1 MSSSSASAR
10 TSFRNCLPFSSL
22 PSRPATVARR
32 KLDSGTP
39 GISTGAWKLRKSPAR
54 ERLSGE
60 SSVMS
65 WPSNSME
72 PPSTR

>member
-1 MSSSSASAR
+1 M
-10 TSFRNCLPFSSL
+10 

-32 KLDSGTP
+32 KLDRGTP
-39 GISTGAWKLRKSPAR
+39 GISTGAWKLRNSPAR

-60 SSVMS
+60 RSVMS
-65 WPSNSME
+65 RPSNSTE